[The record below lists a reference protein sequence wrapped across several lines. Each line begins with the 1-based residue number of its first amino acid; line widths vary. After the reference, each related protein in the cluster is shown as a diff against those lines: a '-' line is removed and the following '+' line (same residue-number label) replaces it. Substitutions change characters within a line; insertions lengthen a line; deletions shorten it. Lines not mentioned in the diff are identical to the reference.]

1 MNKQPP
7 SQGQKTSIFID
18 TESLL
23 NRDRSRLSVSIDR
36 LLLTAIKDRSLH
48 RATAYV
54 AITDQAPTPT
64 SLDGKGVR
72 IVLTPDDTIVDI
84 VVDILLAAPH
94 NEVLVVVS
102 NDNRLVPAVTAAQ
115 HLGARIEILSH
126 GRKPSELA
134 AAADSWQQIGRSST
148 SSSVPK
154 RSVKPKR
161 RSSAASPSSSNRTR
175 RTITKARPTRERKEW
190 PTAPPPPPPPGY
202 RKPKRDTTAK
212 RNEAAGP
219 NEQIENKEGKASS
232 NKPSVTTVDKPTP
245 NKVSPGTNSGGSPES
260 PTVLDGESL
269 SSSSTNDR

>member
-7 SQGQKTSIFID
+7 SQGQKTSVFID

-23 NRDRSRLSVSIDR
+23 SQDRSRLSVSIDR
-36 LLLTAIKDRSLH
+36 LLPTAIKDRSLH

-54 AITDQAPTPT
+54 AITDEAPTPT
-64 SLDGKGVR
+64 SLNDKGVR
-72 IVLTPDDTIVDI
+72 IVLTPDDCIVDM
-84 VVDILLAAPH
+84 VVDLLLAAPH

-115 HLGARIEILSH
+115 HLGVRVEVLSH

-148 SSSVPK
+148 SPSAKK

-161 RSSAASPSSSNRTR
+161 RSSTASSSSPGRPR
-175 RTITKARPTRERKEW
+175 RATTKARSTSQRKEW

-202 RKPKRDTTAK
+202 RKPKRDTTAQQGK
-212 RNEAAGP
+212 ETGAND
-219 NEQIENKEGKASS
+219 QSENKEDKSHSNSSSIAALDKSSS
-232 NKPSVTTVDKPTP
+232 NK
-245 NKVSPGTNSGGSPES
+245 VSLSNNSEESRES

-269 SSSSTNDR
+269 SSSSTNGR